1 MTALDLAIV
10 QRLVDATL
18 AEDRA
23 DLDVTTSSLSRWIDW
38 RQGNAHLTARAD
50 GVVCGLDFALAA
62 FAALDPDVRFLP
74 EVSDGDRVSAGQQIA
89 VVGGQLDPLLR
100 AERTALNW
108 LQRLSGTATLT
119 AQAVAA
125 AGSRTKILDTRKTTP
140 GLRPA
145 ERYAVR
151 CGGGLNH
158 RDSLA
163 SGVLIKD
170 NHIAAVRQA
179 GGTLAEAV
187 AAAIANVGPA
197 TGVEVEVVNL
207 DEAREALDAG
217 ATSLLLDNFAIDDLP
232 PAVEVARV
240 YNAKTEASGGITI
253 EQIPA
258 IARTGVDYISLGA
271 LTHSAPSLDIALD
284 IALELAP
291 D

>member
-1 MTALDLAIV
+1 MT
-10 QRLVDATL
+10 RPSPR
-18 AEDRA
+18 DRA
-23 DLDVTTSSLSRWIDW
+23 DLDVTTSSLSKWIDW

-217 ATSLLLDNFAIDDLP
+217 ATSLLLDNFVIDDLP

-240 YNAKTEASGGITI
+240 YNARTEASGGITI

-258 IARTGVDYISLGA
+258 IARAGVDYISLGA